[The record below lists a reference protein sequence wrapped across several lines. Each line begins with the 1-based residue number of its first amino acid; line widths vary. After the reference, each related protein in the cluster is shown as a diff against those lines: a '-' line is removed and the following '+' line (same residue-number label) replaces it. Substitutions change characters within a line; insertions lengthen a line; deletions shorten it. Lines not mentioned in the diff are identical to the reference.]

1 MTPDEV
7 SVLQGVGRDWVHG
20 FIAISHHTFWMT
32 VYAALVIRASF
43 ILFRKDRR
51 NLRTYIFFS
60 LAIFTMFAIAFI
72 LWTLDLTTFILEGK
86 LVLMQ
91 LQPGDSISDKL
102 ASANKRIFSVIS
114 ALDALYAYMSL
125 LGDAIII
132 HRVHVLGR
140 YYNPWIFL
148 IPCGLLLGSTVA
160 TVLLT
165 YCVAVA
171 GSEIVLGSFEKPA
184 FCKNVQEVTYIM
196 PMATTAVTTL
206 MIGHTAWKHRS
217 IVAPHYSTGSSNANS
232 STRKPRSQVERILI
246 LLVESGF
253 FYFLFFLI
261 QVIGDIPIVEDTINS
276 STTLTIL
283 MMMFDYSSST
293 FVGIYPTMIVILA
306 HSKHAVMDE
315 ATVRTGESVGQMSSI
330 RIGRFQASNAES
342 ELTFP
347 VGLRGEIEL
356 GESGFDNDSRSK
368 TEMERARVMNR

>member
-7 SVLQGVGRDWVHG
+7 SVLQGIGRDWVHG
-20 FIAISHHTFWMT
+20 FIAISNHTFWMT
-32 VYAALVIRASF
+32 VYAALVIKASF

-60 LAIFTMFAIAFI
+60 LTIFTMFAIAFI

-102 ASANKRIFSVIS
+102 ASANKRIFSIIS
-114 ALDALYAYMSL
+114 AQDALYAYTSL

-132 HRVHVLGR
+132 HRVRVLGK
-140 YYNPWIFL
+140 YYSPWIFL

-196 PMATTAVTTL
+196 PMVTTAVATL

-217 IVAPHYSTGSSNANS
+217 IVAPYYSTGSSNGKS
-232 STRKPRSQVERILI
+232 STKKQRSQVERILI
-246 LLVESGF
+246 LFVESGF

-315 ATVRTGESVGQMSSI
+315 ATVCTDGSVGQMSSI

-342 ELTFP
+342 ESTFP

-368 TEMERARVMNR
+368 TETERARVMK

>member
-60 LAIFTMFAIAFI
+60 LAIFTMFAIALI

-86 LVLMQ
+86 LVLMR

-114 ALDALYAYMSL
+114 AQDALYAYMSL

-132 HRVHVLGR
+132 HR
-140 YYNPWIFL
+140 YYPL
-148 IPCGLLLGSTVA
+148 AVA

-206 MIGHTAWKHRS
+206 MIGHTAWKHWS

-232 STRKPRSQVERILI
+232 STKKQRSQVERILI

-293 FVGIYPTMIVILA
+293 FVVCFPRFPPSPGPPLNIPQGIYPTMIVILA
-306 HSKHAVMDE
+306 HSKHAVIDE
-315 ATVRTGESVGQMSSI
+315 ATVRTDGSVGQMSSI
-330 RIGRFQASNAES
+330 HIGQLQASNTES
-342 ELTFP
+342 ESTFP
-347 VGLRGEIEL
+347 VGLREEIEL
-356 GESGFDNDSRSK
+356 GESGFDNDSRSQ
-368 TEMERARVMNR
+368 TETERARVVK

>member
-7 SVLQGVGRDWVHG
+7 AVLQGVGRDWVHG

-32 VYAALVIRASF
+32 VYAALVIKASF
-43 ILFRKDRR
+43 LLFRKDRH

-60 LAIFTMFAIAFI
+60 LALFTMFAIAFV

-102 ASANKRIFSVIS
+102 ASANKRIFNIIS

-132 HRVHVLGR
+132 HRVRVLGR

-184 FCKNVQEVTYIM
+184 FCKNVQEATYIM
-196 PMATTAVTTL
+196 PMVTTAVTTL

-217 IVAPHYSTGSSNANS
+217 VVAPLYSSGSSSTNS
-232 STRKPRSQVERILI
+232 FTKKQPSQVQRILM

-276 STTLTIL
+276 NTTLTIL

-293 FVGIYPTMIVILA
+293 FVGIYPTMIIILA
-306 HSKHAVMDE
+306 HSKHAVIDR
-315 ATVRTGESVGQMSSI
+315 AAGSAGEMSSI
-330 RIGRFQASNAES
+330 QLGGLEASTADTES
-342 ELTFP
+342 TFP
-347 VGLRGEIEL
+347 VGLREDIEL
-356 GESGFDNDSRSK
+356 GESKFDNGSGSKAK
-368 TEMERARVMNR
+368 TEEAR

>member
-1 MTPDEV
+1 MTPNEV

-20 FIAISHHTFWMT
+20 FIAISHHTFWIT
-32 VYAALVIRASF
+32 VYAALVISASF

-60 LAIFTMFAIAFI
+60 LAIYTMFAIAFI

-114 ALDALYAYMSL
+114 AQDALYAYMSL

-132 HRVHVLGR
+132 HRVRILGR

-148 IPCGLLLGSTVA
+148 IPCGLLLGSTIA

-196 PMATTAVTTL
+196 PMVTTAVTTL

-217 IVAPHYSTGSSNANS
+217 IVAPHHSTGSSSAS
-232 STRKPRSQVERILI
+232 ISTKKQRSQVERILI
-246 LLVESGF
+246 VLVESGF

-293 FVGIYPTMIVILA
+293 FVGVYPTMIVILA

-315 ATVRTGESVGQMSSI
+315 ATMRTDGSVGQMSSI
-330 RIGRFQASNAES
+330 RIGRFQVSNAGSES
-342 ELTFP
+342 TFP
-347 VGLRGEIEL
+347 VGLREEIEL
-356 GESGFDNDSRSK
+356 GESGSDNDTRSK
-368 TEMERARVMNR
+368 TETERARVM

>member
-1 MTPDEV
+1 
-7 SVLQGVGRDWVHG
+7 
-20 FIAISHHTFWMT
+20 
-32 VYAALVIRASF
+32 LV
-43 ILFRKDRR
+43 
-51 NLRTYIFFS
+51 
-60 LAIFTMFAIAFI
+60 
-72 LWTLDLTTFILEGK
+72 
-86 LVLMQ
+86 Q

-102 ASANKRIFSVIS
+102 ASANKRLFSVIS
-114 ALDALYAYMSL
+114 AQDALYAYMSL

-132 HRVHVLGR
+132 HRVRILGR

-196 PMATTAVTTL
+196 PMVTTAVTTL

-217 IVAPHYSTGSSNANS
+217 IVAPHHSTGSSSAS
-232 STRKPRSQVERILI
+232 ISTKKQRSQVERILI
-246 LLVESGF
+246 VLVESGF

-315 ATVRTGESVGQMSSI
+315 ATVRTDGSVGQMSSI
-330 RIGRFQASNAES
+330 RIGRFQVSNAGSES
-342 ELTFP
+342 TFP

-356 GESGFDNDSRSK
+356 GESGSDNDTRSK
-368 TEMERARVMNR
+368 METERARVMK